1 MAIEWITATVG
12 LALLLIQL
20 GRWSAER
27 EAGARVTQKQLE
39 ELADQVNERLKGK
52 VNERDL
58 RATRELVDRIEREQM
73 RDRSQWQRLR
83 DELQGLAL
91 QMAHHDG
98 LIGQLGRKPM
108 SGAVRSV
115 GDFDGETT

>member
-27 EAGARVTQKQLE
+27 EAGARVTQKQLD

-58 RATRELVDRIEREQM
+58 RATRELVDRIEREQL
-73 RDRSQWQRLR
+73 RDRGQWQRLR
-83 DELQGLAL
+83 DEVQSLAL
-91 QMAHHDG
+91 QLAHHDG
-98 LIGQLGRKPM
+98 LIGPLRRNHAG
-108 SGAVRSV
+108 GGVRSIAV
-115 GDFDGETT
+115 LDGETT